1 MPAKTRA
8 VHLAKEKP
16 RSAYRLRALPGV
28 CRRQKNDTLA
38 RALKHKQK
46 RKPRTRIARRGS
58 RLVPVVGLEP
68 TRCHHRRILNPL
80 RLPFHH
86 TGTLS
91 KSISHSRQN
100 IKCFVAIFYIHCRL
114 FLYSRQWISMRFDIV
129 LYIEPRGVALAPIG
143 FGFLRVPG
151 AQLIVFEN
159 VVHEICG
166 VLL

>member
-1 MPAKTRA
+1 MLSLNQASAQAFDRGLWRELRRELQKSR
-8 VHLAKEKP
+8 VKWMLFMGEKKK
-16 RSAYRLRALPGV
+16 RLTPQMLRYQAF
-28 CRRQKNDTLA
+28 RRM
-38 RALKHKQK
+38 
-46 RKPRTRIARRGS
+46 
-58 RLVPVVGLEP
+58 VPVVGLEP
-68 TRCHHRRILNPL
+68 TRCRHRRILNPL

-100 IKCFVAIFYIHCRL
+100 IKCFVAIFHIHCRL